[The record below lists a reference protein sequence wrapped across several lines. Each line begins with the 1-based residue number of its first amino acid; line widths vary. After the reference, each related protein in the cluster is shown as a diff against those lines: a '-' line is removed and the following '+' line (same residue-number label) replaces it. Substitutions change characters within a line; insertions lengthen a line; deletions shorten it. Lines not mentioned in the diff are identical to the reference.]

1 MYIKSKLF
9 WSVQFLSVLFLFIGS
24 VSMHAQQ
31 LKLRFTDVPLT
42 NILEEI
48 TNQTGYRFVYS
59 DALKVINEKKSF
71 SIDANHQSLK
81 EVLNKLFDGKGI
93 SYTIEGKQIVLAPDS
108 IVIKNSETTQ
118 PPHSVKI
125 GGRIHDD
132 VGEPLPGVT
141 IENKTTGKLAASDF
155 DGKYSIEAK
164 EGDMIFFASIGMADY
179 KSIVGK
185 GDILNIVMKPSA
197 IALDDVVVTGFQTLS
212 KERVTGSFAKVGAQ
226 DLNKYT
232 ATSLGQKLQTSMNG
246 VFVKSNGEIEIR
258 GLSTLNTAD
267 GKAEP
272 LVVVDGFPIEGGLSM
287 VNPNDVENITILR
300 DAASASIYGIKSA
313 NGVIIVTTKEG
324 SREKFTVNAN
334 VDYSFS
340 AKPDMSYL
348 NKMDAAGAVGLQ
360 WEVLNK
366 GFMDQVI
373 SNPYNYYSELANIYL
388 AYKSGDQTA
397 LARKD
402 KLASYGNL
410 MEEQYGDLLMQRE
423 LTGQYGISISGGGK
437 NAQYYVSGRI
447 EDAKKYLKGNDGLKL
462 FLDARMKLNI
472 TDKLE
477 VNLGIN
483 TNYSSG
489 ESNSPVSIYS
499 LSRNSIPF
507 EPLELNGVLQ
517 PLSGR
522 STPVNFRDKARAL
535 GLLPAAIEYNPVN
548 DLRSLNNRSN
558 SNYNRYQVGLSYKL
572 DLGLKI
578 DVKYQYED
586 GHSEVNN
593 IYSPQTYKQ
602 AEIINKYAEGQ
613 TADGVLFNIGKDKSS
628 LKKSVSDWDSHLIRG
643 LLSYNR
649 EINKK
654 HYISAM
660 AGAEIQ
666 MVETKYVNENYS
678 TYDPIVG
685 VILPDID
692 KLTKGI
698 VNWSGG
704 RKQYF
709 NISDHLSFKNSSAV
723 QRYVSFFFNGGYSF
737 LSKYNVTGSFRI
749 DQSNIFGT
757 DSKFRYKPMWSVGAS
772 WNMNK
777 ESFLSG
783 VKWINN
789 LTVRGTYG
797 LTGMIDKS
805 TSPYIIIA
813 KDKDDYLGEYASF
826 PNSPNPNLR
835 WEQTKNFNIGVDYSF
850 INNRMKGYV
859 EFYNKYTTDVIAP
872 KESDPTNGFP
882 SIVANTAEISNR
894 GVDFN
899 INSVNIDRKVRWT
912 TSLNFSMNF
921 NKIEKLYSN
930 SGLDANYFVAGTY
943 VREEKQE
950 GKPIN
955 QIFSYNYAGLD
966 KNGSALIYDRYG
978 KLIAGSDNTAKL
990 YKEDLIYSGT
1000 SQAPY
1005 FGNMTNTL
1013 SYNNFSLNF
1022 SLVYYLGHYSR
1033 KDRYDSEGYMSGFQ
1047 NIYNDR
1053 WQKPGDEVFKQVPA
1067 VEKLSNSSSYY
1078 TYGSANIFDASNIR
1092 LKYVSLQYSLPQNI
1106 LRTLRMQEVT
1116 FRVQA
1121 ENLGFIWRAD
1131 KSGIDIDAHSLEG
1144 IRYGIPALKTFTLG
1158 VSIKL

>member
-1 MYIKSKLF
+1 MNIKIFPSKLK
-9 WSVQFLSVLFLFIGS
+9 VLFTVLLYLGVTFS
-24 VSMHAQQ
+24 AQAQ
-31 LKLRFTDVPLT
+31 KLNLNLKDVTIKNALK
-42 NILEEI
+42 EI
-48 TNQTGYRFVYS
+48 TSQTGYNFLYS
-59 DALKVINEKKSF
+59 DALRGLDRKV
-71 SIDANHQSLK
+71 SILHNAENQA
-81 EVLNKLFDGKGI
+81 VNVILNKLFSGTDI
-93 SYTIEGKQIVLAPDS
+93 IYTIKGKQVALHNKEIQAG
-108 IVIKNSETTQ
+108 
-118 PPHSVKI
+118 SVSVQVK
-125 GGRIHDD
+125 GVVTDD
-132 VGEPLPGVT
+132 QGESLPGVA
-141 IENKTTGKLAASDF
+141 IQNKSTGKFTASEI
-155 DGKYSIEAK
+155 DGTYSLEAS
-164 EGDMIFFASIGMADY
+164 EGNLLSFASIGMVSVDAV
-179 KSIVGK
+179 IGK
-185 GDILNIVMKPSA
+185 NQVVNVSMKTDA

-212 KERVTGSFAKVGAQ
+212 KERVTGSFAKVSSQ

-232 ATSLGQKLQTSMNG
+232 ATSLGQKLQSSMNG

-267 GKAEP
+267 GKSEP

-287 VNPNDVENITILR
+287 INPNDVENITILR

-313 NGVIIVTTKEG
+313 NGVIIVTTREG
-324 SREKFTVNAN
+324 SREKFTVSAN

-340 AKPDMSYL
+340 AKPDVSYL
-348 NKMDAAGAVGLQ
+348 NKMDAAGAVDLQ

-373 SNPYNYYSELANIYL
+373 SNPYNYYSELAQTYL
-388 AYKSGDQTA
+388 DYKAGDPNA

-402 KLASYGNL
+402 KLASYGHL
-410 MEEQYGDLLMQRE
+410 MAEQYGDMLMQRE

-437 NAQYYVSGRI
+437 NAQYYVSGRV
-447 EDAKKYLKGNDGLKL
+447 EDSKKSLKGNNGLKL
-462 FLDARMKLNI
+462 FLDSRIKLNL
-472 TDKLE
+472 TDKFE

-483 TNYSSG
+483 TNYSSS

-507 EPLELNGVLQ
+507 EPLELDGVLQ

-522 STPVNFRDKARAL
+522 STPINFRDKARAL

-548 DLRSLNNRSN
+548 DLRNLDNRSN
-558 SNYNRYQVGLSYKL
+558 SSYNRYQLGLAYQF

-578 DVKYQYED
+578 DLKYQYED
-586 GHSEVNN
+586 GRSETTN

-602 AEIINKYAEGQ
+602 AEVINKYAEGQ
-613 TADGVLFNIGKDKSS
+613 TADAVLFNIGKDKSS
-628 LKKSVSDWDSHLIRG
+628 LKKSISDWDSHLIRG
-643 LLSYNR
+643 LLSYNK

-654 HYISAM
+654 HYLSAM
-660 AGAEIQ
+660 AGAEVQ
-666 MVETKYVNENYS
+666 MIETKYVNENYS

-685 VILPDID
+685 VILPDVD

-709 NISDHLSFKNSSAV
+709 NISDHFSFKNSSAI

-777 ESFLSG
+777 EGFLSD

-789 LTVRGTYG
+789 LTLRGTYG

-835 WEQTKNFNIGVDYSF
+835 WEQTRNLNIGVDYSF
-850 INNRMKGYV
+850 INNRLRGYV

-872 KESDPTNGFP
+872 RESDPTNGFS

-894 GVDFN
+894 GVDVN

-955 QIFSYNYAGLD
+955 QVFSYHYAGLD
-966 KNGSALIYDRYG
+966 KNGSALIYDRNG
-978 KLIAGSDNTAKL
+978 KLIAGNDNTAKL

-1013 SYNNFSLNF
+1013 SYHNFSLNF

-1033 KDRYDSEGYMSGFQ
+1033 KDRYDSEGYSSGFQ
-1047 NIYNDR
+1047 NIYNNR
-1053 WQKPGDEVFKQVPA
+1053 WRNSGDEAITQVPA
-1067 VEKLSNSSSYY
+1067 VEKVSNSGSYY
-1078 TYGSANIFDASNIR
+1078 TYGSANVFDASNIR
-1092 LKYVSLQYSLPQNI
+1092 LKYVSLQYNLPKNV
-1106 LRTLRMQEVT
+1106 LRTLRMQEIAL
-1116 FRVQA
+1116 RIQA

-1131 KSGIDIDAHSLEG
+1131 KSGIDVDAHSLEG
-1144 IRYGIPALKTFTLG
+1144 IRYGIPALKTFTFG
-1158 VSIKL
+1158 ISIKL

>member
-1 MYIKSKLF
+1 MNVKTISRFRQRFAFTLCCLMMVTCSGLYAQAGISINFKNAPLKTVLEDISKQ
-9 WSVQFLSVLFLFIGS
+9 S
-24 VSMHAQQ
+24 
-31 LKLRFTDVPLT
+31 K
-42 NILEEI
+42 
-48 TNQTGYRFVYS
+48 YRFVYTEE
-59 DALKVINEKKSF
+59 LKVYDMKVSIESQNETP
-71 SIDANHQSLK
+71 D
-81 EVLNKLFDGKGI
+81 KLFAKLFNPLGVTYLIKGSHVI
-93 SYTIEGKQIVLAPDS
+93 LGSKKQEVQTGLQIGA
-108 IVIKNSETTQ
+108 
-118 PPHSVKI
+118 SVKI
-125 GGRIHDD
+125 SGKVTDET
-132 VGEPLPGVT
+132 GEPLPGVT
-141 IENKTTGKLAASDF
+141 IQNKSTKKLAASDL
-155 DGKYSIEAK
+155 DGNYSIDAK
-164 EGDMIFFASIGMADY
+164 EGDLLSFVSIGMADY
-179 KSIVGK
+179 QVSAGK
-185 GDILNIVMKPSA
+185 GAVLNVNMKPDA

-212 KERVTGSFAKVGAQ
+212 KERVTGSFAKVNSQ

-232 ATSLGQKLQTSMNG
+232 ATSLSQKLQTSMNG

-258 GLSTLNTAD
+258 GLSTLNTSD
-267 GKAEP
+267 GKSEP
-272 LVVVDGFPIEGGLSM
+272 LVVVDGFPVEGGLSM
-287 VNPNDVENITILR
+287 VNPNDVESVTVLR

-313 NGVIIVTTKEG
+313 NGVIVVTTKEG
-324 SREKFTVNAN
+324 SREKFTVNAS
-334 VDYSFS
+334 VDYSFT

-348 NKMDAAGAVGLQ
+348 NKMDAAASVGYQ
-360 WEVLNK
+360 WEALNK

-373 SNPYNYYSELANIYL
+373 SNPYNYYSELAQIYL
-388 AYKSGDQTA
+388 DYKAGDKTA

-410 MEEQYGDLLMQRE
+410 MEEQYGDLLMQRA
-423 LTGQYGISISGGGK
+423 LTGQYGVSISGGGK
-437 NAQYYVSGRI
+437 NAQYYVSGRV
-447 EDAKKYLKGNDGLKL
+447 EDSKKYLRGNDNLKL
-462 FLDARMKLNI
+462 FLDSRIKLNV
-472 TDKLE
+472 TDKFE
-477 VNLGIN
+477 INLGIN
-483 TNYSSG
+483 TNYNSG
-489 ESNSPVSIYS
+489 NSNSPVSIYN
-499 LSRNSIPF
+499 LSRSVVPF
-507 EPLELNGVLQ
+507 EPLEVNGELQ
-517 PLSGR
+517 PLYER
-522 STPVNFRDKARAL
+522 STQINFREKAKIL

-548 DLRSLNNRSN
+548 DLNSLNNKNN
-558 SNYNRYQVGLSYKL
+558 SNYNRYQVGLAYNF

-602 AEIINKYAEGQ
+602 AKIINQYAEGS
-613 TADGVLFNIGKDKSS
+613 TAENVLFNIGKDKSS
-628 LKKSVSDWDSHLIRG
+628 LTKNITDWDSHLIRG
-643 LLSYNR
+643 LVNYSK

-654 HYISAM
+654 HYVSAM
-660 AGAEIQ
+660 AGVEVQ
-666 MVETKYVNENYS
+666 MIETKYVNENYS
-678 TYDPIVG
+678 TYDPVVG
-685 VILPDID
+685 VILPDIN

-698 VNWSGG
+698 VNWQGG

-709 NISDHLSFKNSSAV
+709 NISDHAAFQNSSAV

-777 ESFLSG
+777 ENFLSG

-789 LTVRGTYG
+789 LTLRGTYG

-813 KDKDDYLGEYASF
+813 KDKDDYLGEFASF

-835 WEQTKNFNIGVDYSF
+835 WEQTRNLNIGVDYSF
-850 INNRMKGYV
+850 IQNRIKGYL

-872 KESDPTNGFP
+872 QESDPTNGFS

-894 GVDFN
+894 GLDVN
-899 INSVNIDRKVRWT
+899 INSVNIDKKFRWT
-912 TSLNFSMNF
+912 TSLNFSLNY

-930 SGLDANYFVAGTY
+930 SGLDASYFVAGTY

-966 KNGSALIYDRYG
+966 KNGSALVYDRNG
-978 KLIAGSDNTAKL
+978 KLIAGSDNSAKL
-990 YKEDLIYSGT
+990 YKEDLIYSGA

-1005 FGNMTNTL
+1005 FGNMTNTF
-1013 SYNNFSLNF
+1013 SYNNFSLNV
-1022 SLVYYLGHYSR
+1022 SLVYYLGYYSR
-1033 KDRYDSEGYMSGFQ
+1033 KDRYESSGYISGFQ

-1053 WQKPGDEVFKQVPA
+1053 WQKPGDEVLTQVPA
-1067 VEKLSNSSSYY
+1067 MEKLSNSGQYY

-1092 LKYVSLQYSLPQNI
+1092 LKYVSLQYNLPKNA
-1106 LRTLRMQEVT
+1106 LRALRMQEVA
-1116 FRVQA
+1116 FRIQA

-1144 IRYGIPALKTFTLG
+1144 TRYGIPALKTFTFG
-1158 VSIKL
+1158 ISIKL